1 MSGMQQVD
9 PAGETPTQG
18 APDRPSGRTRP
29 RSRTT
34 QETRI
39 RRRRL
44 VTYALALGAFVLMVN
59 ALVGERGYLA
69 TLQAKREYSA
79 LTASVAALK
88 QENQR
93 FMQQIQALQNDPVA
107 LEDVA
112 RRELG
117 LVRPGETLVIIRD
130 APATPGTAPKSGTTP
145 K

>member
-9 PAGETPTQG
+9 PAGDAPAPG
-18 APDRPSGRTRP
+18 APERSSGRTRP
-29 RSRTT
+29 RTRTT
-34 QETRI
+34 QQIRI

-44 VTYALALGAFVLMVN
+44 VTYALAVGAFVLMVN

-69 TLQAKREYSA
+69 TIRAKAEYEK

-93 FMQQIQALQNDPVA
+93 FIQQIRDLQNDPVA

-117 LVRPGETLVIIRD
+117 LVRPGETLVVIRD
-130 APATPGTAPKSGTTP
+130 APPAPAQTSK
-145 K
+145 

>member
-1 MSGMQQVD
+1 
-9 PAGETPTQG
+9 
-18 APDRPSGRTRP
+18 
-29 RSRTT
+29 
-34 QETRI
+34 
-39 RRRRL
+39 
-44 VTYALALGAFVLMVN
+44 MVN

-69 TLQAKREYSA
+69 TLRAKAEYEK

-93 FMQQIQALQNDPVA
+93 FMQQIRDLQNDPAA

-130 APATPGTAPKSGTTP
+130 APPATSATTP

>member
-9 PAGETPTQG
+9 PAGATPTEG
-18 APDRPSGRTRP
+18 APERTSRRARSRP
-29 RSRTT
+29 RSTH
-34 QETRI
+34 ETRI

-69 TLQAKREYSA
+69 TLRAKAEYEKLS
-79 LTASVAALK
+79 ASVTALK
-88 QENQR
+88 QENR
-93 FMQQIQALQNDPVA
+93 RYMEQIRGLQGDPAA

-130 APATPGTAPKSGTTP
+130 APATPATAPK
-145 K
+145 